1 MAADD
6 EVRELLEELSDHPGQ
21 RLVWQRDSL
30 QRALQIYFHHT
41 DRLED
46 LLLEFRSD
54 VQSDGRGAITED
66 ENDRFLICL
75 HDYFSASY
83 GVFSKAQDFQSR
95 FYCDCTNENCSPDSC
110 DEFEPYLSN
119 LRESGLTEMGA
130 YMNSLR
136 VVVQKIRT
144 PSLLTNTKYNFFDID
159 ESDGVVIDR
168 QLLLDWVRGSRDR
181 EAAIGYLEDRDDA
194 YICLHSEVVEYRNAN
209 EEFYGWLFQDA
220 KERYAH
226 ELRSRRTR
234 LGELRDDVA

>member
-6 EVRELLEELSDHPGQ
+6 DIRELLEELSHHPGQ

-41 DRLED
+41 DQLED
-46 LLLEFRSD
+46 LLLDFRSD
-54 VQSDGRGAITED
+54 IRSHGRDAITED
-66 ENDRFLICL
+66 ENDRFLVCL

-83 GVFSKAQDFQSR
+83 GVFAKAQDFQSR

-110 DEFEPYLSN
+110 DEFEPYLSK

-144 PSLLTNTKYNFFDID
+144 PSLITDTKYNFFSLDA
-159 ESDGVVIDR
+159 SDGVVIDR
-168 QLLLDWVRGSRDR
+168 ERLLDWVRESRDR
-181 EAAIGYLEDRDDA
+181 AAAIGYLEDRDES
-194 YICLHSEVVEYRNAN
+194 YLRLYSEVVDYRAAN
-209 EEFYGWLFQDA
+209 EAFYLN
-220 KERYAH
+220 
-226 ELRSRRTR
+226 
-234 LGELRDDVA
+234 